1 MRTFLCLSC
10 GEIYEETVENKE
22 YVLGN
27 SYGSNMYPCPK
38 INCCGFV
45 IEVDEFLVST
55 IRNLNFLGLNTL
67 ACCSGHSQDDSVKYS
82 KDVRTYIM
90 FDRHLDIDSYLEN
103 KDLELI
109 SDSLPDGFILETD
122 NYEDKDRFII
132 SKTSSCKTESGSML
146 QIASHCADL
155 LSWSENVLPQIMNQ
169 IIEVLD
175 NAFVL
180 ENSEKSEF
188 IGELD
193 SEDSD
198 SPYSIVSEEC

>member
-1 MRTFLCLSC
+1 MRTFLCICC
-10 GEIYEETVENKE
+10 GEIYDETVENKE

-38 INCCGFV
+38 VNCSGFV

-55 IRNLNFLGLNTL
+55 IRNLNLLGLSTL

-90 FDRHLDIDSYLEN
+90 FDRNIDIDTFLEDE
-103 KDLELI
+103 DLETI
-109 SDSLPDGFILETD
+109 ENSLPDGFILETD
-122 NYEDKDRFII
+122 SYENMDRFIV
-132 SKTSSCKTESGSML
+132 SKTSACKTEGESML
-146 QIASHCADL
+146 KISTHCADL
-155 LSWSENVLPQIMNQ
+155 LNWSENVLP
-169 IIEVLD
+169 EVMKSILGAFD
-175 NAFVL
+175 NALIL
-180 ENSEKSEF
+180 ENSEKSRF